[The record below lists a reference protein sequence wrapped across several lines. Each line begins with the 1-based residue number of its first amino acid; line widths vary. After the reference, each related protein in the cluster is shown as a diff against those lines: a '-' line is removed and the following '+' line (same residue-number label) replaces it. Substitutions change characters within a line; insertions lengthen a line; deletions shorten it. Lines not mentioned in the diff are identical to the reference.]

1 MNLCTKILQ
10 LVATLSLAVF
20 ILLGI
25 LIVLI
30 KAFGIITL
38 NGALAA
44 SIGTIKNMS
53 ITSAGILGVSSF
65 LLSYMKKERSEKEM
79 K

>member
-1 MNLCTKILQ
+1 MNLCAKILQ

-30 KAFGIITL
+30 QAFSIITL

-44 SIGTIKNMS
+44 SIGTIENVS
-53 ITSAGILGVSSF
+53 ITAAGILGVSSF
-65 LLSYMKKERSEKEM
+65 LLSYMNK
-79 K
+79 